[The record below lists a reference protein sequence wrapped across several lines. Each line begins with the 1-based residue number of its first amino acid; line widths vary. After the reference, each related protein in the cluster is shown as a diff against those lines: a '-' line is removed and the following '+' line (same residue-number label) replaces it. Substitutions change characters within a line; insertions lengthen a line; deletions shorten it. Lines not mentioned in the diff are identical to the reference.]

1 MGDDAALVMAS
12 TDLPGLTLAPLAA
25 RLDGVGI
32 VEHARAATPTADSGH
47 CTDDSGRPLTGAA
60 FEGLTPTART
70 STKAPSRRSD
80 LIGTTVASV
89 PAPYAARSS
98 ETR

>member
-1 MGDDAALVMAS
+1 MGDDASLVMAG

-32 VEHARAATPTADSGH
+32 VEHARAATPSADSGH
-47 CTDDSGRPLTGAA
+47 CTDDSGRPRTGAA

-70 STKAPSRRSD
+70 STKPPSRRSD
-80 LIGTTVASV
+80 LSGTTVALGASS
-89 PAPYAARSS
+89 YAARSS